1 MIPNDVKRAAL
12 VAGAAEGATEL
23 NAFDGALLSAGI
35 GDLNLVRVTSIMPPQ
50 VELVEAPP
58 RLPKGAFVLVV
69 YSSRTSSV
77 PGEVLAAAVA
87 VGRSRDGFGV
97 VMEAQGCSR
106 DEAVAEARA
115 KVEEAFRMRGLE
127 LSELRVAAAE
137 HRVERCG
144 GVVAACLFF

>member
-1 MIPNDVKRAAL
+1 MIPNEIRKACL

-35 GDLNLVRVTSIMPPQ
+35 GDLNLVRVTSIIPPH
-50 VELVEAPP
+50 VELVESPP
-58 RLPKGAFVLVV
+58 QLPKGAFALVV
-69 YSSRTSSV
+69 YSSRTSTV
-77 PGEVLAAAVA
+77 PGETLAAAVA
-87 VGRSRDGFGV
+87 VGRAPDGFGV
-97 VMEAQGCSR
+97 IMEAQGDSQAR
-106 DEAVAEARA
+106 AVAEARA

-127 LSELRVAAAE
+127 LVDLRVAAAE